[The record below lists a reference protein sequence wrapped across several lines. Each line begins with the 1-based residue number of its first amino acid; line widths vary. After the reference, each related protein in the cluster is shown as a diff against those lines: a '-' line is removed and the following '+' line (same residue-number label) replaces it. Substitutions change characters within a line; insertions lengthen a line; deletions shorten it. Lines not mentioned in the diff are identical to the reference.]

1 MSNEIKRINRKS
13 ELVSDAPDEN
23 KNIKRRC
30 LMKIRAL
37 REDA

>member
-23 KNIKRRC
+23 KIIKRRS
-30 LMKIRAL
+30 LMKISAL
-37 REDA
+37 EEA